1 MQETEYDAI
10 RNQRLLNE
18 RRITRRDI
26 LKLGAGLPVALGIAR
41 LATPTSVARAAS
53 RERLADREEAPCPS
67 GSSTSAPT
75 PRCAGTRSP
84 GSATRHRTS
93 ASSFATTPATP
104 IIDPATWSLRVFGTG
119 LKGSPVSFT
128 YAQLQA
134 LPQKEIVSF
143 IECAGNGRS
152 FFGSQ
157 QGTPASGTQWGLG
170 AIGVARWRGVPLSE
184 ILDRAGIAADAV
196 DVMPYG
202 LDSNVVTGG
211 IDYGHVRRPIPVA
224 KALDNALVALEMN
237 GQPLPADHGFPA
249 RLIVPG
255 WIGVANIKWIGQIEV
270 SRQPLFSLWNTQQ
283 YVMTGPSYPTT
294 PLLTTQVVKS
304 AWELARGATF
314 APARRSSSTA
324 GPGPARPGSTASTS
338 ASTAAS
344 PGPPRSCSTAAARA
358 TGRGSPIRCPP
369 SRPATTSSGRA
380 PPTTTLASNP
390 RSPLQQRRLPVR
402 RHRPPPNH
410 HALTTVAAS

>member
-1 MQETEYDAI
+1 MTQISENDYSDSRAAE
-10 RNQRLLNE
+10 LLD
-18 RRITRRDI
+18 RRGLTRRD
-26 LKLGAGLPVALGIAR
+26 LVKLGAALPVALGVAR
-41 LATPTSVARAAS
+41 FAIPGSTARAAVAENGS
-53 RERLADREEAPCPS
+53 PIAKRLPPEWFVNF
-67 GSSTSAPT
+67 
-75 PRCAGTRSP
+75 GTNAEMRWESV
-84 GSATRHRTS
+84 GGLGY
-93 ASSFATTPATP
+93 TTPNDRFFVRDHTTTA
-104 IIDPATWSLRVFGTG
+104 IIDPATWSLQIFGTG

-157 QGTPASGTQWGLG
+157 QGAPAAGTQWGLG

-184 ILDRAGIAADAV
+184 ILDRAGITSDAV

-202 LDSNVVTGG
+202 LDGNVVTGG
-211 IDYGHVRRPIPVA
+211 IDYGKVRRPIPAA

-237 GQPLPADHGFPA
+237 GQPLPSDHGFPA

-255 WIGVANIKWIGQIEV
+255 WIGVANVKWIGQIEV

-314 APARRSSSTA
+314 ATGTPQLLYGRAWSGEAGINRVDVSVDRGVTWTPAELLNRSGQGNWSRFAYPLPNLPA
-324 GPGPARPGSTASTS
+324 GNYQLW
-338 ASTAAS
+338 
-344 PGPPRSCSTAAARA
+344 ARA
-358 TGRGSPIRCPP
+358 TDNHYREQPSISTFNTAGYQFGAIVRHPI
-369 SRPATTSSGRA
+369 
-380 PPTTTLASNP
+380 TL
-390 RSPLQQRRLPVR
+390 R
-402 RHRPPPNH
+402 
-410 HALTTVAAS
+410 